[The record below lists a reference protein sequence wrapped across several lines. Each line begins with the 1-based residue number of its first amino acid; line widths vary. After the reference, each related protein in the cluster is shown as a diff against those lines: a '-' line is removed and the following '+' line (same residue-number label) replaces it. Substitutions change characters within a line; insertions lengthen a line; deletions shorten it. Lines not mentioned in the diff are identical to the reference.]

1 MALKALMLRKTLDGL
16 NAKLEAA
23 RKKSTELVTREAELE
38 ESINEAESD
47 DEKAAVNEAVEEY
60 DKEKEYYGKHWSEV
74 HEGKYKP
81 LWVQRG
87 EKHRQ

>member
-1 MALKALMLRKTLDGL
+1 MADYKTVEDLDPRLREYPFVYKGMT
-16 NAKLEAA
+16 
-23 RKKSTELVTREAELE
+23 
-38 ESINEAESD
+38 I
-47 DEKAAVNEAVEEY
+47 EEY